1 MIDLE
6 KYRLKKQEDTK
17 IQELKETI
25 MDNPLAFLLDQIEE
39 VRSDLMPI
47 YTIISTLM
55 KNQLQFSEELIME
68 RERFSFVLINL
79 INLITFLG
87 HQLSEANGVITS
99 DELNIISDEFF
110 DTQNKRKID
119 NDELSYI
126 FALLV
131 KILKDDIKN
140 IDSTILSQ
148 CLNCDIDQIQTLI
161 TQWINDNG
169 EK

>member
-6 KYRLKKQEDTK
+6 EYRLKKQEDNK
-17 IQELKETI
+17 LEELKEII
-25 MDNPLAFLLDQIEE
+25 MDNPLAFLLDQIEL
-39 VRSDLMPI
+39 VRSEFAPFCMMI
-47 YTIISTLM
+47 SIII
-55 KNQLQFSEELIME
+55 KNQLLFSEELVIE
-68 RERFSFVLINL
+68 RERFSFIIMNL
-79 INLITFLG
+79 INTINFLG

-110 DTQNKRKID
+110 NTQNKRKID
-119 NDELSYI
+119 NEELSYI

-148 CLNCDIDQIQTLI
+148 CLNCDIDQIQKLI
-161 TQWINDNG
+161 TEWINTNG
-169 EK
+169 ET

>member
-25 MDNPLAFLLDQIEE
+25 MDNPLAFLLDQIED